1 MTENRYYVRRI
12 SQAIVTVLAT
22 MTLSFGLIRLIP
34 GGPADYLAAQIRQQ
48 AGGSISRAR
57 LQRMVELYTNI
68 NPDEPILQAYI
79 NYMTDLL
86 IHFDFGRSIYWSK
99 PVWEVLGPA
108 IPWTMFVSLFSLVI
122 GTIMVFL
129 IGGFL
134 AVHEGDRFDTV
145 GSYFVIFSDSI
156 PYYIVALI
164 LLFVFGFQLDWFPSG
179 GRMNPATTPG
189 FNLPFMLGVL
199 HHAALPIISFALTA
213 WGGLEFR
220 AHCTRI
226 IGEDYVDLAELRGL
240 PKSRIQLR
248 YIGWNSMLPMYTGL
262 MAGLA
267 TLFGGSVIM
276 EQIFRYRGMG
286 WYFYEATLARDYP
299 VIMAAVILFTIV
311 TVIGLL
317 IADLTYGIIDPRAG
331 HTDRESFSR
340 SHREQ
345 ARRFVNSLRSGGN
358 FSLVSLPGRF
368 KSVVSRPFGRRTSA
382 DRPEMADED
391 GDTTG
396 TRTETSDTR
405 LQFDVEDNDFTWND
419 YARERFDQSFLTP
432 LRIIWTSPRARVGS
446 IIIAV
451 FALMGILGP
460 YVVPDPKA
468 MQAATLLQ
476 PFENMNYPLG
486 TDNLGRGL
494 LRQMIHATRPM
505 IIMMATGGLIT
516 LVTALV
522 LGVTAGYLGGII
534 DKVLMTITDIV
545 MNIPGLALVIV
556 LALVFEPKSAVFVG
570 AILAVDN
577 WPRLARQ
584 LRSQTLTIRTEAH
597 VESSR
602 VLGLSTHSILS
613 KNIMSRL
620 MPMLTMGL
628 AGSMRNILMESV
640 GLYFLGILPYTTL
653 NWGVVLN
660 AARAGGALTG
670 ASRFHWILAPML
682 FIATLTYGLQLFAQG
697 TDRLFNPRLRARH
710 AATIDTDETEPT
722 SEETSR
728 TQTAD

>member
-1 MTENRYYVRRI
+1 MTENRYYVKRI
-12 SQAIVTVLAT
+12 SQAIITILAT
-22 MTLSFGLIRLIP
+22 MTLSFGVIRLIP

-57 LQRMVELYTNI
+57 LHRLVELYTNV
-68 NPDEPILQAYI
+68 NPEQPIWKAYI
-79 NYMTDLL
+79 DYMTDLL
-86 IHFDFGRSIYWSK
+86 LHFDFGRSIYWSK

-156 PYYIVALI
+156 PYYIVALV
-164 LLFVFGFQLDWFPSG
+164 LLFVFGFQLDWFPSS
-179 GRMNPATTPG
+179 GRMNPETTPG

-240 PKSRIQLR
+240 PSSRIQLR

-286 WYFYEATLARDYP
+286 WYFYQATLARDYP
-299 VIMAAVILFTIV
+299 TIMAAVILFTVV

-317 IADLTYGIIDPRAG
+317 IADLTYGFIDPRAG

-340 SHREQ
+340 SHTDQ
-345 ARRFVNSLRSGGN
+345 ARQFVNSLKSGGN
-358 FSLVSLPGRF
+358 LSVVSLPARF
-368 KSVVSRPFGRRTSA
+368 KSTLRSFGDRSASA
-382 DRPEMADED
+382 DRPGMADES
-391 GDTTG
+391 G
-396 TRTETSDTR
+396 TIERETADTR
-405 LQFDVEDNDFTWND
+405 LQFDVADNDFTWND
-419 YARERFDQSFLTP
+419 YARERFDQSLLTP
-432 LRIIWTSPRARVGS
+432 LRIIWTSPRARVGA

-451 FALMGILGP
+451 FALMGIFGP
-460 YVVPDPKA
+460 YVVPEPKP
-468 MQAATLLQ
+468 MQAQPLLQ

-486 TDNLGRGL
+486 TDDLGRGL

-516 LVTALV
+516 LLTAVV
-522 LGVTAGYLGGII
+522 LGVTAGYLGGMI

-556 LALVFEPKSAVFVG
+556 LALILEPKSAVFVG

-640 GLYFLGILPYTTL
+640 GLYFLGILPYTNL

-660 AARAGGALTG
+660 AARNAGALSG
-670 ASRFHWILAPML
+670 ASRFHWLLAPML

-722 SEETSR
+722 DEEATH
-728 TQTAD
+728 TPAAD

>member
-1 MTENRYYVRRI
+1 MTDNGYYVRRI
-12 SQAIVTVLAT
+12 SQAIITVLAT
-22 MTLSFGLIRLIP
+22 MTLSFGVIRLIP
-34 GGPADYLAAQIRQQ
+34 GGPADYLAAQIKQQ

-57 LQRMVELYTNI
+57 LHRLVELYTNV
-68 NPDEPILQAYI
+68 NPSQPIWQAYMD
-79 NYMTDLL
+79 YMSDLL
-86 IHFDFGRSIYWSK
+86 LHFDFGRSIYWSK
-99 PVWEVLGPA
+99 PVWDVLGPA
-108 IPWTMFVSLFSLVI
+108 LPWTMFVSLFSLVI
-122 GTIMVFL
+122 GTVMVFL

-156 PYYIVALI
+156 PYYVVALI

-179 GRMNPATTPG
+179 GRMNPNTTPG

-226 IGEDYVDLAELRGL
+226 IGEEYVDLAELRGL
-240 PKSRIQLR
+240 PRSRIQLR

-286 WYFYEATLARDYP
+286 WYFYQATLARDYP
-299 VIMAAVILFTIV
+299 TIMAAVILFTIV

-317 IADLTYGIIDPRAG
+317 IADLTYGFIDPRAG

-340 SHREQ
+340 SSSDR
-345 ARRFVNSLRSGGN
+345 ARRFVNSLKSGGN
-358 FSLVSLPGRF
+358 FSISSVSFGRF
-368 KSVVSRPFGRRTSA
+368 RSS
-382 DRPEMADED
+382 E
-391 GDTTG
+391 
-396 TRTETSDTR
+396 TRSSQREIKTEPADTR
-405 LQFDVEDNDFTWND
+405 LQFDVEENDFTRGD
-419 YARERFDQSFLTP
+419 YVRERFDQSLLTP
-432 LRIIWTSPRARVGS
+432 LRIIWTSPRARVGG

-451 FALMGILGP
+451 FALMGIFGP
-460 YVVPDPKA
+460 YVVPKPQP
-468 MQAATLLQ
+468 MQAQPLLQ
-476 PFENMNYPLG
+476 PIENMMYPLG
-486 TDNLGRGL
+486 TDGLGRGL

-516 LVTALV
+516 LITATV
-522 LGVTAGYLGGII
+522 LGVAAGYFGGMI
-534 DKVLMTITDIV
+534 DKILMTITDIV

-556 LALVFEPKSAVFVG
+556 LAVILEPKSAVFVG
-570 AILAVDN
+570 TILAIDN

-584 LRSQTLTIRTEAH
+584 LRSQTLTIRSEAH

-620 MPMLTMGL
+620 LPMLTMGL

-640 GLYFLGILPYTTL
+640 GLYFLGILPFTTL

-660 AARAGGALTG
+660 LARNGGALSG
-670 ASRFHWILAPML
+670 VSRFHWILAPML
-682 FIATLTYGLQLFAQG
+682 FIAALTYGLQLFAQG

-710 AATIDTDETEPT
+710 AATISTDETEPT
-722 SEETSR
+722 DEETTRAPS
-728 TQTAD
+728 AD